1 MPFSCEICKYHTNRK
16 DNFFRHIES
25 KSHREKYILNPT
37 PLLNKKIEKEKNFV
51 CKRCEKRFSYL
62 SGLSRHKKICKDLSE
77 EKISEILKVVSCAL
91 YEFKVENSTITPIF
105 LSQTFKDLYGLE
117 PIELEKNWKI
127 ILSLIHRDDKEIIH
141 KSLKNILDQNN
152 PKPFFH
158 EHRVIVGGK
167 IKWIWTQSYPTK
179 QEDGSILWRGQD
191 TDITLSKSLSQSKTP
206 TPLPTPSTTR

>member
-1 MPFSCEICKYHTNRK
+1 MLKIIKKCK
-16 DNFFRHIES
+16 
-25 KSHREKYILNPT
+25 
-37 PLLNKKIEKEKNFV
+37 
-51 CKRCEKRFSYL
+51 
-62 SGLSRHKKICKDLSE
+62 
-77 EKISEILKVVSCAL
+77 
-91 YEFKVENSTITPIF
+91 NSTITPIF